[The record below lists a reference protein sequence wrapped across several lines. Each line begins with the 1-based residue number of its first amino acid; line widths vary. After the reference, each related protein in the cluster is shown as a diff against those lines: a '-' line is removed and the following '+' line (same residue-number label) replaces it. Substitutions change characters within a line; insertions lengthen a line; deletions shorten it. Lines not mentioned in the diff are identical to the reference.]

1 MKRKAGSSIFS
12 AVSNNPES
20 RDDEKD
26 KLELESTMSYL
37 QDKLKVSLENAEL
50 FVVLEIVQ
58 APSVGE
64 ITRAGFVNGWKELS

>member
-1 MKRKAGSSIFS
+1 MSDD
-12 AVSNNPES
+12 PES

-64 ITRAGFVNGWKELS
+64 ITRAGFVDGWRQTS